1 MHKFAVFLLLLGLA
15 AVPALAAPTATDG
28 LSITVP
34 SGIVSHVGDAL
45 VGAVVAALG
54 WLASHRKL
62 LQRIS
67 AVAGV
72 LSKAPEP
79 ATASVTPVVNAE
91 ALATAIVAAIKEDKP
106 TQVPAPAP
114 AAPVPEPA
122 TTEVLP

>member
-1 MHKFAVFLLLLGLA
+1 MW
-15 AVPALAAPTATDG
+15 
-28 LSITVP
+28 
-34 SGIVSHVGDAL
+34 GDAL

-72 LSKAPEP
+72 LSKVPES
-79 ATASVTPVVNAE
+79 ATASVTPVVNVE
-91 ALATAIVAAIKEDKP
+91 ALARAIVAAIKEDKP
-106 TQVPAPAP
+106 TQSPTP